1 MMILSESVLIE
12 SKSARDNHLARLSHD
27 RALEILNKAKALLV
41 ALWQGTGVTTTEEI
55 ARYYEVE
62 SSVVRHAS
70 KQHRDELNSDGWRSV
85 KGREELKNLR
95 DKGSDVFSL
104 PEATT
109 RVATWTPRA
118 ALRLGM
124 VLRDSA
130 VAKAVRTSLLDAA
143 EAIPAAVDKV
153 RELELQLA
161 VAQAQRE
168 AALAHAE
175 TARTQER
182 LMLTSQTIATMHG
195 SGMVALI
202 LGKPDAMIEH
212 VTEVEKTVLCN
223 ERGQPIKTFKGL
235 SKTKLAKRYGMKKP
249 QDFVIWL
256 QSIGKAELLQSG
268 LTATPCQYV
277 PWEFVKEL
285 DRAWAQHQ
293 GARQR
298 LLGE

>member
-1 MMILSESVLIE
+1 MILAESVLVE
-12 SKSARDNHLARLSHD
+12 SKSARDKQLERVSHD
-27 RALEILNKAKALLV
+27 RAQEIFNKVKILYF
-41 ALWQGTGVTTTEEI
+41 ALWQGVGTSTTDQMAEF
-55 ARYYEVE
+55 YEV
-62 SSVVRHAS
+62 SVDAVQKVIQR
-70 KQHRDELNSDGWRSV
+70 HRDELEFDGLKTV
-85 KGREELKNLR
+85 KGKDLKSLR
-95 DKGSDVFSL
+95 AIAIDGLSIPD
-104 PEATT
+104 ATT
-109 RVATWTPRA
+109 IITAWTPRA

-130 VAKAVRTSLLDAA
+130 VAKAVRTALLDAV
-143 EAIPAAVDKV
+143 EKVIPAQTNRI
-153 RELELQLA
+153 RELELELELA
-161 VAQAQRE
+161 RARDS
-168 AALAHAE
+168 AARAE
-175 TARTQER
+175 DATVRSQER
-182 LMLTSQTIATMHG
+182 LMLATHAIASMHG

-202 LGKPDAMIEH
+202 LGKPDAMIDR

>member
-1 MMILSESVLIE
+1 
-12 SKSARDNHLARLSHD
+12 
-27 RALEILNKAKALLV
+27 
-41 ALWQGTGVTTTEEI
+41 
-55 ARYYEVE
+55 
-62 SSVVRHAS
+62 
-70 KQHRDELNSDGWRSV
+70 
-85 KGREELKNLR
+85 
-95 DKGSDVFSL
+95 
-104 PEATT
+104 
-109 RVATWTPRA
+109 
-118 ALRLGM
+118 M

-130 VAKAVRTSLLDAA
+130 VAKAVRTALLDAV
-143 EAIPAAVDKV
+143 EKVIPAQTNRI
-153 RELELQLA
+153 RELELELELA
-161 VAQAQRE
+161 RARDS
-168 AALAHAE
+168 AARAE
-175 TARTQER
+175 DATVRSQER
-182 LMLTSQTIATMHG
+182 LMLATHAIASMHG

-202 LGKPDAMIEH
+202 LGKPDAMIDR